1 MTSFRSALVTGGTGF
16 IGSVLVRRL
25 VADGVTV
32 TCLVR
37 ARTRR
42 PGALATLDGARV
54 IELPSFSA
62 AQLDAALA
70 GVAADVVFHLASY
83 GVHQADR
90 DAAQLLEG
98 NVSFLC
104 NLLEATS
111 SWPMQRFIYSASC
124 AEYGFPVQE
133 GVPIPETHGLR
144 PASMYGA
151 AKAVAYLAG
160 SALAARLNAPFVALR
175 LFGAFGVHEA
185 PLRLAPFLIRHLIQ
199 DQPVALSPGDQVRD
213 LLYEDDVT
221 DALIAAAE
229 GGGVQPG
236 QAYNVCSGRATRVR
250 EVGEMVARAL
260 GKPLGLLHWGA
271 RPHRADEPLWQVG
284 DNRQFT
290 AATSWRPR
298 ITVQEGIE
306 RMVAAAG
313 AMA

>member
-1 MTSFRSALVTGGTGF
+1 MRSFRTALVTGGTGF
-16 IGSVLVRRL
+16 IGSVLVHRL
-25 VADGVTV
+25 LSSGVGV

-37 ARTRR
+37 ARTRS
-42 PGALATLDGARV
+42 PGALAGLGGARV
-54 IELPSFSA
+54 IESPSFSA
-62 AQLDAALA
+62 AHLDTALA
-70 GVAADVVFHLASY
+70 GVSADVVFHLASY

-111 SWPMQRFIYSASC
+111 SWPMQRFIYSGSC
-124 AEYGFPVQE
+124 AEYGFPAQE
-133 GVPIPETHGLR
+133 GMPIPETDGLR

-151 AKAVAYLAG
+151 AKAVAFLAG
-160 SALAARLNAPFVALR
+160 RALAARLSTPFVALR

-185 PLRLAPFLIRHLIQ
+185 PLRLAPYLIRQLTQ
-199 DQPVALSPGDQVRD
+199 DRPVTLTPGDQVRD
-213 LLYEDDVT
+213 LLYEDDIV

-229 GGGVQPG
+229 GGVMQSGEV
-236 QAYNVCSGRATRVR
+236 YNVCSGRGTRVR

-260 GKPLGLLHWGA
+260 GKPLGLLQWGA
-271 RPHRADEPLWQVG
+271 RPYRADEPLWQVG
-284 DNRQFT
+284 DNRRFT

-298 ITVQEGIE
+298 ITVEEGIK

-313 AMA
+313 VRG

>member
-25 VADGVTV
+25 LADGAGV

-37 ARTRR
+37 ARMRS
-42 PGALATLDGARV
+42 PGALAGLDGARV

-62 AQLDAALA
+62 AHLDAALA
-70 GVAADVVFHLASY
+70 GVSADVVFHLASY
-83 GVHQADR
+83 GVHQTDR
-90 DAAQLLEG
+90 DAAQLLDG
-98 NVSFLC
+98 NVTFLC

-111 SWPMQRFIYSASC
+111 SWPTRRFIYTGSC
-124 AEYGFPVQE
+124 AEYGILMHE
-133 GVPIPETHGLR
+133 GTPIPETHGLR

-151 AKAVAYLAG
+151 AKAVTFLAG
-160 SALAARLNAPFVALR
+160 SALAARLATPFVALR

-185 PLRLAPFLIRHLIQ
+185 PLRLAPYLIRQLTQ
-199 DQPVALSPGDQVRD
+199 NQPVTLTPGDQVRD
-213 LLYEDDVT
+213 LLYEDDIV

-229 GGGVQPG
+229 AGGVQPG
-236 QAYNVCSGRATRVR
+236 DVYNVCSGRGTRVR

-260 GKPLGLLHWGA
+260 NKPPGLLHWGA
-271 RPHRADEPLWQVG
+271 RPYRADEPLWQIG
-284 DNRQFT
+284 DNRRFT

-298 ITVQEGIE
+298 ITVEEGIE

-313 AMA
+313 ARG

>member
-25 VADGVTV
+25 LADGVAV

-37 ARTRR
+37 LRTRS
-42 PGALATLDGARV
+42 PGALAALDGARV
-54 IELPSFSA
+54 IELPSVST

-70 GVAADVVFHLASY
+70 GVSTDVVFHLASY

-90 DAAQLLEG
+90 ETAPLLEG

-104 NLLEATS
+104 NLLEVTS
-111 SWPMQRFIYSASC
+111 AWPMQRFIYTGSC
-124 AEYGFPVQE
+124 AEYGFPAQT
-133 GVPIPETHGLR
+133 GIPIPETHGLR

-151 AKAVAYLAG
+151 AKAVAFLAG
-160 SALAARLNAPFVALR
+160 SALAARLATPFVGLR

-185 PLRLAPFLIRHLIQ
+185 PMRLAPYLIRHLSQ
-199 DQPVALSPGDQVRD
+199 DQSVALTPGDQVRD
-213 LLYEDDVT
+213 LLYEDDVV

-229 GGGVQPG
+229 GGAVQPWEV
-236 QAYNVCSGRATRVR
+236 YNVCSGRATRVR
-250 EVGEMVARAL
+250 EVGEIVARAL
-260 GKPLGLLHWGA
+260 GKPPGLLEWGA

-284 DNRQFT
+284 DNRRFT

-313 AMA
+313 ARG